1 MSMYVPLFSAVVARY
16 QAAREDAPRLIAL
29 DEAFAGVDR
38 RNIRDMFKLMAEF
51 QFNFIINSQVLWGDV
66 DTLDA
71 LAIYE
76 LIRPNNVKF
85 VSVMAYRWDGQVR
98 YILKEAKENEAS

>member
-1 MSMYVPLFSAVVARY
+1 MKLLRGGPAEHPGHVQTDGGIPVQFHH
-16 QAAREDAPRLIAL
+16 QFPGAL
-29 DEAFAGVDR
+29 
-38 RNIRDMFKLMAEF
+38 
-51 QFNFIINSQVLWGDV
+51 GDV

>member
-1 MSMYVPLFSAVVARY
+1 MYVPLFSAVTAKYRGARP
-16 QAAREDAPRLIAL
+16 DAPQIVSL
-29 DEAFAGVDR
+29 DEAVAGADNRNSGGVFRLR
-38 RNIRDMFKLMAEF
+38 RECDVEV
-51 QFNFIINSQVLWGDV
+51 IINSQVLWGDV

-98 YILKEAKENEAS
+98 HILKEAKENEAS